1 MLKIDPNISIYFQI
15 AEYLRIQIFS
25 GQLEPG
31 DKLLSI
37 RDMAI
42 ELEVNPNT
50 IKRVYLELIADGLIY
65 TNGTLGNYVTEDKK
79 LIEYKKE
86 RYLFD
91 KTKAYIKLLKAVHI
105 DIDKAIKA
113 FKGDKDGKND

>member
-1 MLKIDPNISIYFQI
+1 MLKIDPNISIYIQI

-91 KTKAYIKLLKAVHI
+91 KTKAYIKLLKAVDI

-113 FKGDKDGKND
+113 FKGDNDGKND